1 MDKQGFTNIM
11 NQIKEKV
18 TDDTGEISN
27 LLADLYDG
35 FDGVFNERDTLKT
48 NNTELNTTMATL
60 KEQNMKLYLR
70 VGANEPTNKSGGA
83 GCSNDGDEQ
92 ELTYDNLFNEEGELK

>member
-1 MDKQGFTNIM
+1 MNKEKFTEIM

-18 TDDTGEISN
+18 TDETGEVSN

-48 NNTELNTTMATL
+48 KNTELNTNNETL

-70 VGANEPTNKSGGA
+70 VGQPTDTSKAGA
-83 GCSNDGDEQ
+83 DSDKGNDDEMS
-92 ELTYDNLFNEEGELK
+92 YDDLFNEEGELI